1 MKKNPIPAL
10 GMLLSAT
17 LLFAGAAQAVE
28 FNQVDASKSSL
39 AFTSK
44 QMGVPVPGSFKRFTS
59 QIAFDPA
66 KPTAA
71 HTTLEID
78 LASIDAGSKDANEEV
93 VGKQWFNV
101 KAFPTAKF
109 VSTGVKALGGNRYEA
124 IGKMTIKGQTR
135 DLVAPFTFRQ
145 EGASAVFDGSF
156 VLKRI
161 EYGIGEG
168 PWADVSA
175 VANEIEIKF
184 RVVANAAA
192 AKK

>member
-1 MKKNPIPAL
+1 MKIRHIT
-10 GMLLSAT
+10 LSAAA
-17 LLFAGAAQAVE
+17 LLLAGAAQAVE
-28 FNQVDASKSSL
+28 FKQVDSARSSL
-39 AFTSK
+39 AFSSK
-44 QMGVPVPGSFKRFTS
+44 QMGVPVPGSFKKFTT

-71 HTTLEID
+71 STTLEID
-78 LASIDAGSKDANEEV
+78 LASIDAGSKDANDEV

-124 IGKMTIKGQTR
+124 LGKMTIKGQTR
-135 DLVAPFTFRQ
+135 DLVAPFTFKQ
-145 EGASAVFDGSF
+145 EGASGVFDGGF
-156 VLKRI
+156 VLKRMD
-161 EYGIGEG
+161 YNIGEG

-184 RVVANAAA
+184 HVVANAAT
-192 AKK
+192 KK